1 MASDDKALRHVPGF
15 KAELY
20 IDLAYRSLRENATE
34 GTDLF
39 TKRAELELLLSR
51 ATRQS
56 DETTAYR
63 ETIGSDFSSGLS
75 VAEAYYE
82 LGLIALSRA
91 SENGELR
98 QLWGKHSSA
107 MSEND
112 DNNEL
117 TNLEDVAKAKELFGA
132 ALKSAPP
139 ASHEISKK
147 ILRCLAL
154 VSGPGSSK
162 GDRVIVSALIH
173 ASIGGSVRN
182 FVQDS
187 LPNHLLQAFDDENLD
202 ADSRLKSICTTIEE
216 SAARMPNGWNVVAMT
231 ICPTGDLLVS
241 SIRSAGGNDV
251 DVSTVCSFSTDE
263 KNGPHSDLLGPLDKV
278 IERSQR
284 QLHGMTEEV
293 QAEQF
298 SEKES
303 RQRWWDVR
311 KSIDGDLNSLLQY
324 AEENYFSSEAMRR
337 QLIPDTFENGSRLDL
352 SLSDESSECSGI
364 EPGNLASR
372 FEATECHSPAK
383 CFETDKPHVFDEEEE
398 RAKLKK
404 MTVAVLKDKLSTA
417 GLPQQ
422 SWKKLR
428 KAELIDLLVNEIA
441 KDVLHVDDTGSD
453 DSEECSSHEFSYE
466 VQIPHKSRARR
477 RSSDDVCRDFGAETC
492 TILVLDE
499 HLLRFPF
506 ESMDMMDGRTVTRM
520 PSFPFIFIT
529 LAEICSGALPEI
541 DMKKVKFVLDP
552 EANLAESAHTLS
564 NSLDSVASRHG
575 WEWEGIVGKM
585 PSPTFMMDALTEERG
600 LYLYCGHGGGEKG
613 FSRSQT
619 EDLLTR
625 REDGIRGCRASVVLM
640 GCSSGRLISVN
651 TPKVPTGNEHL
662 HMHYDP
668 EGIALSYLLA
678 GAPCVVGNLWDVT
691 DRDIDRYCLTLLE
704 DFVSDGPNQANQS
717 QSLAKCVATARRGCK
732 LRYIV
737 GSAPVCY
744 GLPVYFS
751 CR

>member
-1 MASDDKALRHVPGF
+1 M
-15 KAELY
+15 
-20 IDLAYRSLRENATE
+20 RENVTE

-39 TKRAELELLLSR
+39 TKRAELELLVSQAKFSR
-51 ATRQS
+51 Q
-56 DETTAYR
+56 DDQTTAYR

-91 SENGELR
+91 SANGELR
-98 QLWGKHSSA
+98 QLWGEHASVMGDNKPKD
-107 MSEND
+107 ND
-112 DNNEL
+112 EPSNC
-117 TNLEDVAKAKELFGA
+117 EDVAEAKNLFGA

-154 VSGPGSSK
+154 VSGPGSTK
-162 GDRVIVSALIH
+162 DDRLIISAMIH
-173 ASIGGSVRN
+173 ASIGGSARN
-182 FVQDS
+182 SVQDS
-187 LPNHLLQAFDDENLD
+187 LPNHLLQAFDDEILD
-202 ADSRLKSICTTIEE
+202 ADSRLKSIYKTIEE
-216 SAARMPNGWNVVAMT
+216 TAARMPNCWNVVAMT

-241 SIRSAGGNDV
+241 SIRSAGVNDV
-251 DVSTVCSFSTDE
+251 DVSTVCSFSTD
-263 KNGPHSDLLGPLDKV
+263 KLNGPHSDLLGPLDKV
-278 IERSQR
+278 IERSQM

-311 KSIDGDLNSLLQY
+311 KSIDSDLNSLLQY
-324 AEENYFSSEAMRR
+324 AEENYFSTGVMRR
-337 QLIPDTFENGSRLDL
+337 QLIPDIFENGLRLDL
-352 SLSDESSECSGI
+352 SLSDECSECSGI

-383 CFETDKPHVFDEEEE
+383 CFEADDPHVFDEEEE
-398 RAKLKK
+398 RVKLKK

-417 GLPQQ
+417 GLPEQ

-428 KAELIDLLVNEIA
+428 KGDLIDLLVNEMS
-441 KDVLHVDDTGSD
+441 KDLHVDDTRGD
-453 DSEECSSHEFSYE
+453 DAEGCGGHEFSYDL
-466 VQIPHKSRARR
+466 QTPHKSRSRR
-477 RSSDDVCRDFGAETC
+477 RSSDDVCRQLEAEPC

-506 ESMDMMDGRTVTRM
+506 ESMGMMEDRTITRV
-520 PSFPFIFIT
+520 PSFPFISIT

-541 DMKKVKFVLDP
+541 DMRKVKFVLDP
-552 EANLAESAHTLS
+552 EANLTESANTLS
-564 NSLDSVASRHG
+564 DSLDSVASSHD

-585 PSPTFMMDALTEERG
+585 PSPTFMMDALTEESG
-600 LYLYCGHGGGEKG
+600 LYLYCGHGGGEKA
-613 FSRSQT
+613 FSRNQI
-619 EDLLTR
+619 EELLTQ
-625 REDGIRGCRASVVLM
+625 REDGIRGCRASVILM

-651 TPKVPTGNEHL
+651 TPKVPTGNEHP

-704 DFVSDGPNQANQS
+704 DFVSDGFNQNNQPP
-717 QSLAKCVATARRGCK
+717 SLAKCVATARRACK

-744 GLPVYFS
+744 GLPAYFS
-751 CR
+751 R